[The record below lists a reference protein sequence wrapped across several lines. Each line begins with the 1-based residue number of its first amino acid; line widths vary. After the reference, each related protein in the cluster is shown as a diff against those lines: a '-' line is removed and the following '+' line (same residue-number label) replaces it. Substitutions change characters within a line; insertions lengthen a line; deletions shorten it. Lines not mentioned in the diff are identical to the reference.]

1 MTILSK
7 LNFTDK
13 ARVAESPTPEARVR
27 GKMLDAIET
36 QIEAATAK
44 ANGEV
49 YIRRVKR
56 WVDDPGSGERVFKEV
71 PVRFRPWWWT
81 DESGKV
87 MVEVRY
93 GNKRLEIKPKKS
105 AIEVGDA
112 SNLVPTLELLK
123 EAVVSGELDK
133 VLMAA
138 KEERSVN
145 FKRRRTAALAA

>member
-13 ARVAESPTPEARVR
+13 PRSTEAPSPEARLR
-27 GKMLDAIET
+27 SKMLDTIGT

-56 WVDDPGSGERVFKEV
+56 WVDDPESGERVHKEV

-81 DESGKV
+81 DEDGKL
-87 MVEVRY
+87 MLEVRY

-112 SNLVPTLELLK
+112 SNLVSTLELLK
-123 EAVVSGELDK
+123 EAVEAGELDK

-145 FKRRRTAALAA
+145 FKRRRRAA

>member
-7 LNFTDK
+7 LNLTDK
-13 ARVAESPTPEARVR
+13 ARVSAVATPEARVR
-27 GKMLDAIET
+27 SKMIEAIDT

-44 ANGEV
+44 ANGEA
-49 YIRRVKR
+49 YIRRAKR
-56 WVDDPGSGERVFKEV
+56 WVDDPESGERVLKEV
-71 PVRFRPWWWT
+71 PVRFRPWSWT
-81 DESGKV
+81 DENGKV

-93 GNKRLEIKPKKS
+93 GNKRLEIKPKKA

-123 EAVVSGELDK
+123 EAVEAGELDK

-138 KEERSVN
+138 KEERSAN
-145 FKRRRTAALAA
+145 FKRRSKAA